1 MTVVNET
8 GQPSTADPVTA
19 DDWTWD
25 NSPTITSRSAN
36 IGSSGT
42 TITINGSGFNGVTGV
57 RFGYTATYT
66 VVNSNTIT
74 ATVPVMP
81 LGAGGTTVA
90 VIVEIGTFTSFAAIP
105 TADNW
110 AWMAPAVITAMTH
123 HTAPAGTTVTVTG
136 TRVRRRPVRYDEHK
150 ERDELHRRQPDVA
163 DVRVPPPDANGGN
176 SVGKS
181 TNIRITNGSGTVS
194 TAAPLDADGWVIQ

>member
-150 ERDELHRRQPDVA
+150 VVTSYTVVSPTSLTFVCPRRTPTVATRWGRAPTSGSRTAPER
-163 DVRVPPPDANGGN
+163 
-176 SVGKS
+176 
-181 TNIRITNGSGTVS
+181 
-194 TAAPLDADGWVIQ
+194 